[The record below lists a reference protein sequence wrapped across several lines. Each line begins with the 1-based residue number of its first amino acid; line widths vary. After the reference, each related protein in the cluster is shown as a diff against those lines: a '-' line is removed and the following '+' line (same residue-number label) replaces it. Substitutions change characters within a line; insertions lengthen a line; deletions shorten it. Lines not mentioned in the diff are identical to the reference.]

1 MPLHLRTAEHAAV
14 LRPAC
19 CGQLSSDASPR
30 RGDYRRDSPA
40 DCLVQPNRDA
50 RAPPGFKRRAAT
62 PLRVPERARAPARL
76 SSGRRTRSRPA
87 RHRARARK
95 IQSAVSES
103 RKAPPMRGARKI
115 QSAVSES
122 RRAPPARGAKL
133 MGRVSQRRNPRRA
146 RTSRVQ
152 AARRHVIPR
161 AGARPRA
168 GAAQNHKRMT
178 CQKKS
183 AQPARRRGSGQD
195 DESDHARRVAARAGG
210 RLATD

>member
-40 DCLVQPNRDA
+40 DCLFSRTA
-50 RAPPGFKRRAAT
+50 TRAHLQGSSGVPPRRCAC
-62 PLRVPERARAPARL
+62 RSAPARRPD
-76 SSGRRTRSRPA
+76 SAQDDEPDHARRGIARGREKYKVPYP
-87 RHRARARK
+87 
-95 IQSAVSES
+95 
-103 RKAPPMRGARKI
+103 KA
-115 QSAVSES
+115 EE
-122 RRAPPARGAKL
+122 RAPPARGAKL